1 MGEIGGYF
9 SKEKLENVGE
19 RAKDII
25 FKPKETF
32 KIVKNESVTSRDLI
46 IGYLAILAIIPA
58 VASLIGM
65 SIVGYSVGWT
75 GRIRIPIGNSLARII
90 IQYVLTIG
98 GIYVLGI
105 IINTLA
111 PNFSGKKNNIA
122 ALKVAV
128 YSSTP
133 VLVAG
138 IFYILPALGI
148 IVFIAGLY
156 GLYLLYV
163 GIPIMMECPPDKA
176 LIYTIVVI
184 VAYIVI
190 YFIIGAIAGAVTGT
204 YIGLK
209 M

>member
-1 MGEIGGYF
+1 MSEIGNYF
-9 SKEKLENVGE
+9 SKERLQSLGE
-19 RAKDII
+19 RVKNVIL
-25 FKPKETF
+25 KPKETF
-32 KIVKNESVTSRDLI
+32 ELVKGESVTSRDLI

-65 SIVGYSVGWT
+65 SAVGYSVV
-75 GRIRIPIGNSLARII
+75 PIGNSIARMI

-98 GIYVLGI
+98 GIYVLGL
-105 IINTLA
+105 IINALA
-111 PNFSGKKNNIA
+111 PNFSGVENNIA
-122 ALKVAV
+122 ALKIAV

-138 IFYILPALGI
+138 IFYIIPALGI
-148 IVFIAGLY
+148 LVFIAGLY

-163 GIPIMMECPPDKA
+163 GIPIMMECPPEKS
-176 LIYTIVVI
+176 LVYTIVVI

-190 YFIIGAIAGAVTGT
+190 YLIIGAIAGAVTGT
-204 YIGLK
+204 YMGLR

>member
-1 MGEIGGYF
+1 MSEIGDYF

-19 RAKDII
+19 RVKNVIL
-25 FKPKETF
+25 KPKETF

-65 SIVGYSVGWT
+65 SAVGYSVGWT
-75 GRIRIPIGNSLARII
+75 GRVRIPIGNSLARMI

-105 IINTLA
+105 IINALA
-111 PNFSGKKNNIA
+111 PNFSGVKNNIA
-122 ALKVAV
+122 ALKIAV

-163 GIPIMMECPPDKA
+163 GIPIMMECPPEKA

-184 VAYIVI
+184 IAYIVI
-190 YFIIGAIAGAVTGT
+190 YLIIGAIAGAVTGT